1 MNRLMGL
8 LVGVFVFYVGRLEAF
23 YIDKVDKTPCRK
35 DIKLPT
41 DSEINK
47 CFSLAKPSFKNE
59 EVVTDPLALQ
69 HAVRDAQA
77 FFKRYWKTHQPV
89 IAPQPFSTN
98 VLSAKKV
105 INTLAFIDRIIEED
119 KASGIFRIH
128 DTDFLEQNFGF
139 ISWKPDHEQVVH
151 DGRRRVS
158 QSRIRLTS
166 YVVYKGVGSYKK
178 TTEFPCALYQLLK
191 EKQKITLTKQ
201 EIFAGALNTAE
212 YAKRARPLVW
222 VSRETLEKAM
232 MQGTVLLTMP
242 DNKVRAFNVN
252 ISNGLAFDHGLRNLA
267 KQKIYWFFLERNP
280 EAVRR
285 LEERCVYRKNVIFA
299 GDLFSLGLG
308 KIVALQY
315 RNRKTKKLELRLGL
329 IGDRGSAFERN
340 LHHLD
345 IFGGTIAAENRAE
358 LQAHLANFPPLVR
371 SFIVYAKKSATPV
384 KKEASE

>member
-1 MNRLMGL
+1 MNRLMSVI
-8 LVGVFVFYVGRLEAF
+8 VGIFLFYGGALEAF

-41 DSEINK
+41 DAEIHK

-59 EVVTDPLALQ
+59 QVTTDPLALQ
-69 HAVRDAQA
+69 HAVRDAKA

-89 IAPQPFSTN
+89 ISPQPFSTN

-105 INTLAFIDRIIEED
+105 VDTLTFIDRIIEED
-119 KASGIFRIH
+119 KVSGVYRIH

-139 ISWKPDHEQVVH
+139 ISWKPDHDQVVQ

-166 YVVYKGVGSYKK
+166 YVVYKGLGSYEK
-178 TTEFPCALYQLLK
+178 TAEFPCALYQLMQ

-201 EIFAGALNTAE
+201 EIFAGALDTAE
-212 YAKRARPLVW
+212 YAKRTKSLVW

-252 ISNGLAFDHGLRNLA
+252 ISNGLKFDHGLRNLS

-280 EAVRR
+280 EAVSK
-285 LEERCVYRKNVIFA
+285 LQERCVHRKNVIFA

-308 KIVALQY
+308 KIIALQY

-345 IFGGTIAAENRAE
+345 IFGGTIEAEDRAA

-371 SFIVYAKKSATPV
+371 SFIVYAKQGAQQAI
-384 KKEASE
+384 ASTN